1 MSEKLYPCLQQHAQ
15 QNQNADSLDLRLKEI
30 NKFNISIQ
38 NIKDIQN
45 FYNHECKKYKKKSKT
60 YKIINGLI
68 QSIDGVLLLGV
79 SSTAI
84 TLSVT
89 GVGLIVIPIASVIGA
104 GVSII
109 SKILNEYLKRKE
121 QHNIKKYT
129 LAGRTLHDFC
139 KLHSKRLED
148 NKIDLNEYN
157 KLTQTY
163 DVYKNKKT
171 NINSEFTFLG

>member
-1 MSEKLYPCLQQHAQ
+1 MNEKLYPCLRESD
-15 QNQNADSLDLRLKEI
+15 NLDLRLKEI
-30 NKFNISIQ
+30 NSFNNSIQ

-45 FYNHECKKYKKKSKT
+45 FYNHEAKKYKNKSKI
-60 YKIINGLI
+60 YKLINCLI

-89 GVGLIVIPIASVIGA
+89 GVGLIVVLIASGIGA

-129 LAGRTLHDFC
+129 LAGRTLHDYQ
-139 KLHSKRLED
+139 KLHSKCLKD

-157 KLTQTY
+157 KLKQTY
-163 DVYKNKKT
+163 DAYKTKKT
-171 NINSEFTFLG
+171 KLNSEFTFLG

>member
-1 MSEKLYPCLQQHAQ
+1 MYPCLQPS
-15 QNQNADSLDLRLKEI
+15 DSLDLRLKERNI
-30 NKFNISIQ
+30 LNKSIQ

-45 FYNHECKKYKKKSKT
+45 FYNHEAKKYKKKSKI

-68 QSIDGVLLLGV
+68 HSIDGVSVLAV
-79 SSTAI
+79 SSTCV

-89 GVGLIVIPIASVIGA
+89 GVGLVVVPIASGRGA
-104 GVSII
+104 GLCKI
-109 SKILNEYLKRKE
+109 SKIAGEYLKRKE

-139 KLHSKRLED
+139 KLHSNCLED

-157 KLTQTY
+157 KLKQTY

-171 NINSEFTFLG
+171 KLNSEFTFLG

>member
-1 MSEKLYPCLQQHAQ
+1 MSEKLYPCLQQHP
-15 QNQNADSLDLRLKEI
+15 DSLDLRLKEI
-30 NKFNISIQ
+30 NSFNNSVQ
-38 NIKDIQN
+38 NINDFKN
-45 FYNHECKKYKKKSKT
+45 FYNHEAKIYKKKSNT
-60 YKIINGLI
+60 YKIVNGLI

-89 GVGLIVIPIASVIGA
+89 GVGLIVVPIASGIGA

-129 LAGRTLHDFC
+129 LPGRTLNDFYR
-139 KLHSKRLED
+139 LESKCLED

-157 KLTQTY
+157 KLKQTY
-163 DVYKNKKT
+163 DVYKNNKT
-171 NINSEFTFLG
+171 KLNSEFTFLG

>member
-1 MSEKLYPCLQQHAQ
+1 MSEKLYPCLQPS
-15 QNQNADSLDLRLKEI
+15 DSLDLRLKEK
-30 NKFNISIQ
+30 NSFSNSIQ

-45 FYNHECKKYKKKSKT
+45 FYNHEAKKYKKKFKF
-60 YKIINGLI
+60 YKIINCLI

-89 GVGLIVIPIASVIGA
+89 GVGLFVVPIASGIGA

-129 LAGRTLHDFC
+129 LAGRTLHDYQ
-139 KLHSKRLED
+139 KLHSKCLED

-157 KLTQTY
+157 KLKQTY
-163 DVYKNKKT
+163 DVYKNNKT
-171 NINSEFTFLG
+171 KLIPEFTFLG

>member
-1 MSEKLYPCLQQHAQ
+1 MSEKLYPCLQQD
-15 QNQNADSLDLRLKEI
+15 QNLDLRLKEI
-30 NKFNISIQ
+30 NSFNNSIQ

-45 FYNHECKKYKKKSKT
+45 FYNHEARKYKKKSEI
-60 YKIINGLI
+60 YKLINCLI
-68 QSIDGVLLLGV
+68 QSIDGVSLLSV

-89 GVGLIVIPIASVIGA
+89 GVGIILIPIASGIGA
-104 GVSII
+104 AVSII

-121 QHNIKKYT
+121 QHNIKKFT

-139 KLHSKRLED
+139 KLHSKCLED

-157 KLTQTY
+157 KLKQTY
-163 DVYKNKKT
+163 DVYKNNKT
-171 NINSEFTFLG
+171 KPNSEFTFL

>member
-1 MSEKLYPCLQQHAQ
+1 MSEKLYPCLHPS
-15 QNQNADSLDLRLKEI
+15 DSPDLRLKEI
-30 NKFNISIQ
+30 NSFNNSIQ

-45 FYNHECKKYKKKSKT
+45 FYNHEAKKYKKKSKT
-60 YKIINGLI
+60 YKIMNGLI

-89 GVGLIVIPIASVIGA
+89 GVGLVVVPIASGIGA

-109 SKILNEYLKRKE
+109 SKTLNEYLKRKE

-129 LAGRTLHDFC
+129 LAGRTLHDYQ
-139 KLHSKRLED
+139 KLHSKCLED

-157 KLTQTY
+157 KLKQTY
-163 DVYKNKKT
+163 DLYKT
-171 NINSEFTFLG
+171 NKLN

>member
-1 MSEKLYPCLQQHAQ
+1 MSEKLYPCLQPS
-15 QNQNADSLDLRLKEI
+15 DSLDLRLKEI
-30 NKFNISIQ
+30 NSFKNSIQ

-45 FYNHECKKYKKKSKT
+45 FYNHEAKKYKKKSKT

-68 QSIDGVLLLGV
+68 QSSDGVLLLGV

-84 TLSVT
+84 TLNVT
-89 GVGLIVIPIASVIGA
+89 GVGLIVVTIASGLGA
-104 GVSII
+104 GASII

-129 LAGRTLHDFC
+129 LDCRILHDYQ
-139 KLHSKRLED
+139 KLHSNCLED

-157 KLTQTY
+157 KLKQTY
-163 DVYKNKKT
+163 DVYKNNRTKL
-171 NINSEFTFLG
+171 NSEFTFLG

>member
-1 MSEKLYPCLQQHAQ
+1 MSEKVYPCLQPS
-15 QNQNADSLDLRLKEI
+15 DSLDLRLKEI
-30 NKFNISIQ
+30 NSFNNSIQ

-45 FYNHECKKYKKKSKT
+45 FYNHEAKKYKKKSKT
-60 YKIINGLI
+60 YKIINELI

-89 GVGLIVIPIASVIGA
+89 GVGLIVVPIASGLGA

-109 SKILNEYLKRKE
+109 SKILNEYLRRKE

-129 LAGRTLHDFC
+129 LACRILHDYQ
-139 KLHSKRLED
+139 KLHSNCLED

-157 KLTQTY
+157 KLKQTY

-171 NINSEFTFLG
+171 KLNSEFTFLG

>member
-1 MSEKLYPCLQQHAQ
+1 MNEKLYPCLRESD
-15 QNQNADSLDLRLKEI
+15 NLDLRLKEI
-30 NKFNISIQ
+30 NSFNNSIQ

-45 FYNHECKKYKKKSKT
+45 FYNHEAKKYKNKSKI
-60 YKIINGLI
+60 YKLINCLI

-89 GVGLIVIPIASVIGA
+89 GIGLIVVLIASGIGA

-129 LAGRTLHDFC
+129 LAGRTLHDYQ
-139 KLHSKRLED
+139 KLHSKCLED

-157 KLTQTY
+157 KLKQTY
-163 DVYKNKKT
+163 DAYKT
-171 NINSEFTFLG
+171 NKTKLNSEFTFLG

>member
-1 MSEKLYPCLQQHAQ
+1 MSEKLYPCLQPS
-15 QNQNADSLDLRLKEI
+15 DSLELRLKEI
-30 NKFNISIQ
+30 NNFNNSIQ

-45 FYNHECKKYKKKSKT
+45 FYNHEAKKYKKKSKT

-89 GVGLIVIPIASVIGA
+89 GVGLIVVPIASGIGA

-121 QHNIKKYT
+121 QHNIKEYT
-129 LAGRTLHDFC
+129 LAGRTPNDFC
-139 KLHSKRLED
+139 KLHSKCLED

-157 KLTQTY
+157 KLKQTY
-163 DVYKNKKT
+163 DVYKNKK
-171 NINSEFTFLG
+171 IKLNSKFTFLG

>member
-1 MSEKLYPCLQQHAQ
+1 MSEKLYPCLRESD
-15 QNQNADSLDLRLKEI
+15 NLDMRLKEI
-30 NKFNISIQ
+30 NSFNNSIQ

-45 FYNHECKKYKKKSKT
+45 FYNHEAKKYKKKSKT
-60 YKIINGLI
+60 YKVINGLI

-89 GVGLIVIPIASVIGA
+89 GVGLVVVPIASGIGA
-104 GVSII
+104 GVSIF

-121 QHNIKKYT
+121 RHNIKKYT
-129 LAGRTLHDFC
+129 LAGRTLHDYQ
-139 KLHSKRLED
+139 KLHSKCLED

-157 KLTQTY
+157 NLKQTY
-163 DVYKNKKT
+163 DVYKTNKTKL
-171 NINSEFTFLG
+171 NSEFTFLG